1 MLETIL
7 SPQYVLPALILSSL
21 IFGFIGAPLWLFSAV
36 LLGSLYLLGL
46 PSLYLGS
53 AAGILIVLNIPAIRR
68 LLITQII
75 MKTLVALKFLP
86 TISPTEKA
94 AIDAGTV
101 WIDGEL
107 FSGYPNFSKIL
118 KENYP
123 SLSAEEQA
131 FLDGPVEVL
140 CNMIDDWKIT
150 QSKDIPDNILDYLKK
165 ERFFSFIIPKEY
177 GGKGFSALANST
189 VNHKIASKSSFISIV
204 VGVPNSLGPAELLAH
219 YGTEAQK
226 NYYLPRLATGEEI
239 PCFALTEPLAGSDAG
254 AIRSEGTVFKDSDD
268 NLKIRLNF
276 DKRYITLAPLCTLI
290 GLAFKL
296 NDPDKL
302 LENAAAGITCALLDA
317 KSPGIQIKR
326 HMPIGTPFPNGEIKG
341 RDIIIPIDNIIGGAS
356 GIGKGWP
363 MLVECLSAGRGI
375 MLPATSTAACKMMMR
390 TAGAYSVARRQ
401 FGLQIGS
408 FEGIQEPLAQIA
420 GFSYL
425 LDAARIF
432 TCGGIDSGA
441 KPAVVTAIAKYHFT
455 ETARKAVIDASDI
468 LAGAAVMMG
477 PKNSVAT
484 PYAAQPVGITVE
496 GANIMTR
503 TLMIFGQGAI
513 RCHPYALDLIRGIEE
528 DNLAVFDRGLWKHLG
543 HIIRNTL
550 ASIFHGLTRGYL
562 IPAPGAW
569 ASKRYFQKLSWAS
582 ATFAILADIALLSF
596 GGALKRKGMLTG
608 RFGDILS
615 WMYLGTAVL
624 RRYEADGRRK
634 EDLPFMRWS
643 MEYTMMKIQ
652 QGFED
657 VLNSLGPLAAPFA
670 FIQRLN
676 RFGKKPSDK
685 LTRKLADISQQHSPQ
700 RDRLTDYTF
709 LSQDPSDQNY
719 IFDEILKLSLEIAPI
734 ERKLQKALK
743 NKILSR
749 KDKQL
754 FQTAVEKEVLSE
766 KEADQLKQIVA
777 LQEKAIEVDAF
788 TDEEFFQSHRTQNN
802 ISNTF
807 NEMLNQAETKENQV

>member
-1 MLETIL
+1 MFESIL
-7 SPQYVLPALILSSL
+7 SPQFIISALIVSSL
-21 IFGFIGAPLWLFSAV
+21 IIGFLGAPLWLFSAI
-36 LLGSLYLLGL
+36 LAGAMYLLGL
-46 PSLYLGS
+46 PNVYMGTLVVVLF
-53 AAGILIVLNIPAIRR
+53 VLNLPVIRR
-68 LLITQII
+68 ILITQII
-75 MKTLVALKFLP
+75 MKALIALKFLP

-101 WIDGEL
+101 WVDGEL
-107 FSGYPNFSKIL
+107 FSGYPNFNKIL

-123 SLSAEEQA
+123 TLSSEEQA
-131 FLDGPVEVL
+131 FLEGPVEIL
-140 CNMIDDWKIT
+140 CNMIDDWQIT
-150 QSKDIPDNILDYLKK
+150 QSKDIPENILEYLKK
-165 ERFFSFIIPKEY
+165 EGFFSFIIPKEY
-177 GGKGFSALANST
+177 GGKGFSALANSA

-219 YGTEAQK
+219 YGTEDQK
-226 NYYLPRLATGEEI
+226 NYYLPRLAKGDEI
-239 PCFALTEPLAGSDAG
+239 PCFALTEPMAGSDAG
-254 AIRSEGTVFKDSDD
+254 SIRSEGTVFKDSDGS
-268 NLKIRLNF
+268 LKIRLNF

-302 LENAAAGITCALLDA
+302 LENSAAGITCALLDA

-341 RDIIIPIDNIIGGAS
+341 KDIIIPIDNIIGGAS

-401 FGLQIGS
+401 FGLQIGD
-408 FEGIQEPLAQIA
+408 FEGIQEPLAHIA

-455 ETARKAVIDASDI
+455 ETARIAVTHAADI

-477 PKNSVAT
+477 PKNIVAT

-528 DNLAVFDRGLWKHLG
+528 NDLAVFDRGLWKHVG
-543 HIIRNTL
+543 HIIRNL
-550 ASIFHGLTRGYL
+550 IASLFHGLTRGYL
-562 IPAPGAW
+562 IPVPGAW

-615 WMYLGTAVL
+615 WLYLGTAVL
-624 RRYEADGRRK
+624 RRYEADGRLK

-643 MEYTMMKIQ
+643 MEYTFMQIQ
-652 QGFED
+652 RGFEE
-657 VLNSLGPLAAPFA
+657 VLSSLGPLAAPIA
-670 FIQRLN
+670 FVQRIN

-685 LTRKLADISQQHSPQ
+685 LMQQLSSLSQQHSPQ
-700 RDRLTDYTF
+700 RDRLTNYTF
-709 LSQDPSDQNY
+709 QSKDPSSQSY
-719 IFDEILKLSLEIAPI
+719 IYDEILQLSLDVLPI
-734 ERKLQKALK
+734 EKKLQKAIKAKL
-743 NKILSR
+743 LSR
-749 KDKQL
+749 KDKNL
-754 FQTAVEKEVLSE
+754 FESAISKNIISREEATRLEK
-766 KEADQLKQIVA
+766 IIA
-777 LQEKAIEVDAF
+777 LQEKAIAVDAF
-788 TDEEFFQSHRTQNN
+788 TDEEFFKQQRPTKK
-802 ISNTF
+802 
-807 NEMLNQAETKENQV
+807 LAENFKEAFSEQKQT